1 MYGRGI
7 KMKFLFRA
15 IVFFAFPSF
24 LAVGIWKWDG
34 DSLNEKNI
42 VVVVLFS
49 MFCIVDVI
57 ERWRENE

>member
-1 MYGRGI
+1 
-7 KMKFLFRA
+7 MKFLFRA

-57 ERWRENE
+57 ERWRGNE